1 MVNGG
6 LISRTLGW
14 IMGVNPESQPRG
26 GRHFEDFEPG
36 AVFQRQLTETVAQ
49 MENIVCSNM
58 TLNPPTLNIDARLC
72 SA

>member
-1 MVNGG
+1 
-6 LISRTLGW
+6 
-14 IMGVNPESQPRG
+14 MGVNPESQPRG

-58 TLNPPTLNIDARLC
+58 TLNPQPQHIGAQFC